1 MHTNLIFAVVIY
13 QGFLSQS
20 TGKNSRLFVMTL
32 FEPLAWACS
41 IQFGA
46 DAIGR
51 LSALPMSLT
60 NSFIT

>member
-41 IQFGA
+41 IQFG
-46 DAIGR
+46 
-51 LSALPMSLT
+51 LPMQSADYRR
-60 NSFIT
+60 FQCH